1 MALVR
6 FWGFYW
12 HTVPSYLFFFLSNSL
27 DIRANPTNNL
37 LINGFCSSGLVHP
50 PIRTTIIIIDL
61 QKVCLENII
70 SLLFLLKEF
79 VQYCDIPRADFFD
92 IL

>member
-1 MALVR
+1 MDSILWVR
-6 FWGFYW
+6 CAAGNVF
-12 HTVPSYLFFFLSNSL
+12 V
-27 DIRANPTNNL
+27 NNL